1 MTPNMTSKPSANN
14 MYLCKDVVITQ
25 LFSYDKIS
33 GFLNI
38 FTKFFLQRF
47 ENTQPFLNSS

>member
-25 LFSYDKIS
+25 LFLPTRLVVS
-33 GFLNI
+33 
-38 FTKFFLQRF
+38 
-47 ENTQPFLNSS
+47 